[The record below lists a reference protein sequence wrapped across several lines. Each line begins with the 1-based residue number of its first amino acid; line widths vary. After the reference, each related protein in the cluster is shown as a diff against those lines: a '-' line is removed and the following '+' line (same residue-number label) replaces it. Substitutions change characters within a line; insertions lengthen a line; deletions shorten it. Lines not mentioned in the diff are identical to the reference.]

1 MKVLKPNR
9 TSKTE
14 KSSWWNKNWIDKYTR
29 VEIAEER
36 ISQLEERSWKK
47 KPQNVSYR
55 DEEIKNIKEKLKDS
69 AIPWERRISK
79 RIYRRRKLR

>member
-14 KSSWWNKNWIDKYTR
+14 KSSWWNKNWIDEYTR

-47 KPQNVSYR
+47 TPECIIQRWRNQKYKGEV
-55 DEEIKNIKEKLKDS
+55 
-69 AIPWERRISK
+69 K
-79 RIYRRRKLR
+79 RLCNSMGKTYI